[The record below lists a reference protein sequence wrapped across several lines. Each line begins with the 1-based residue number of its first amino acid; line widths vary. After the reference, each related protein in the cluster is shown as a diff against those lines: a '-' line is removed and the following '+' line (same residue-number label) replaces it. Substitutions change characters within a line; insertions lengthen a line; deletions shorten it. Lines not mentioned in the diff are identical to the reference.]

1 MRKPYNFFAQMSAF
15 SAAFGVNFWEETPRN
30 QPINLPTKGVKGMSN
45 AELNANKCGK
55 NKRKR
60 RRKRLK
66 K

>member
-1 MRKPYNFFAQMSAF
+1 MSAF
-15 SAAFGVNFWEETPRN
+15 SAAFGVNFWEETIRN

-60 RRKRLK
+60 RK